1 MPEYY
6 LVAGLGNPSAKYEKT
21 RHNAGFWFVEKL
33 ASDQRVEFIPES
45 RFSGLTAK
53 FEYAGRTVLLL
64 KPQTFM
70 NLSGRSVGAV
80 SRYYKISPENIL
92 VAHDELDFAAGVAR
106 LKMDG
111 GHGCHNGLF
120 DIISNLD
127 AKNFLRLR
135 IGIGHPGDRSQV
147 LDYVLGR
154 PSGVDRQAIDDAIA
168 RSAQLL
174 SKIVSGGIAEAMNS
188 LHAT

>member
-1 MPEYY
+1 MAEYF

-33 ASDQRVEFIPES
+33 ASDKCVEFVPES
-45 RFSGLTAK
+45 RFSGLIAR
-53 FEYAGRTVLLL
+53 FENAGRTVLLL

-80 SRYYKISPENIL
+80 SRYYKISSESIM

-106 LKMDG
+106 LKLGG
-111 GHGCHNGLF
+111 GHGCHNGLR
-120 DIISNLD
+120 DVISNLD
-127 AKNFLRLR
+127 ANNFLRLR

-154 PSGVDRQAIDDAIA
+154 PSGEDRHAIDDAIA
-168 RSAQLL
+168 RSSQLL
-174 SKIVSGGIAEAMNS
+174 PKIVSGCIAEAMNR